1 MAETP
6 KRNSSRRR
14 GGTPI
19 RQGTS
24 TTPSEE
30 YTGRVDHPV
39 GKFEK
44 WINQDETSAS
54 TVTITDNVT
63 LETQYTVQV
72 TDPGPNEEQVRTLM
86 FGSDPRRQHSSFSA
100 SSRLLQTERDLS
112 ILVNQLTSA
121 GAKFRIGKR
130 FQVRSACPLKNGKID
145 DGSRDVYY
153 AVEVT
158 ALGRFSSKVLDLLL
172 GSDRNPNLEISLP
185 FKLSYNESQRDEA
198 FALVER
204 LASLDAKVTITQ
216 SITVELPLD

>member
-6 KRNSSRRR
+6 QRNSGRRR

-19 RQGTS
+19 RQETS

-30 YTGRVDHPV
+30 YTGRVDYPV
-39 GKFEK
+39 GKYGQ
-44 WINQDETSAS
+44 WINQDETSTSA
-54 TVTITDNVT
+54 VTITDNVT
-63 LETQYTVQV
+63 LETEYSVKV

-86 FGSDPRRQHSSFSA
+86 FGSDPRRGSDFSA
-100 SSRLLQTERDLS
+100 SSRIISSERELS

-121 GAKFRIGKR
+121 GAKVRIGKR
-130 FQVRSACPLKNGKID
+130 FKVKSACPLKNGKID

-158 ALGRFSSKVLDLLL
+158 SLGRFSSKVLDLLL

-185 FKLSYNESQRDEA
+185 FKLSYNKSQRDEA
-198 FALVER
+198 FALIER

-216 SITVELPLD
+216 SITVEVPLD